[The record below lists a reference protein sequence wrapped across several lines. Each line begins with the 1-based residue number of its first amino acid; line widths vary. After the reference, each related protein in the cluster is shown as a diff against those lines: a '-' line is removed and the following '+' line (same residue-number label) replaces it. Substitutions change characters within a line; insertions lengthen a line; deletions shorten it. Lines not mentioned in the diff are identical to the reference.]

1 MSKILETVINQH
13 IQNYLQSNN
22 LMPPNSS
29 CLLKEWV
36 NNYTLVRNWY
46 FCQQKPH
53 KWSDHWSSVLLDMSV
68 AFNSVD
74 ARIKIPK
81 LQQLGLCQSCKI
93 WSVLWQSP
101 PVPAVATLVFWSWH
115 PLNWRQLTCLATHC
129 SNDLIIC
136 VAPADQSTN
145 FWPGCNYGLIL
156 LIGMMRGWHQFVW
169 LEVNLYMLVDDSLQ
183 NLWHGAEQSNRS
195 PVTQSSQIPT
205 KLSFQCISA
214 YLLPLPICKY
224 L

>member
-1 MSKILETVINQH
+1 MIILNG
-13 IQNYLQSNN
+13 YLALSRLSNVCN
-22 LMPPNSS
+22 PWMNIWLLTMPQ
-29 CLLKEWV
+29 
-36 NNYTLVRNWY
+36 
-46 FCQQKPH
+46 CQVGWH
-53 KWSDHWSSVLLDMSV
+53 
-68 AFNSVD
+68 F
-74 ARIKIPK
+74 
-81 LQQLGLCQSCKI
+81 LCQSCKI
-93 WSVLWQSP
+93 LPVLWQSP

-115 PLNWRQLTCLATHC
+115 QLNWRQLTCLYPATHC

-136 VAPADQSTN
+136 VAPADQSIN